1 MSWPPALRGSST
13 TSTLVGGFAIAWIAV
28 PAWYPSPDSPEK

>member
-13 TSTLVGGFAIAWIAV
+13 TSTLVGGLATAWIAA
-28 PAWYPSPDSPEK
+28 PAW